1 MFGLHFALMK
11 EKEKMQII
19 IVFIILSL
27 SLCYI
32 GYRVYKSFSGGG
44 DPCKGCN
51 GCAIK
56 AKQEACIHR
65 KKCEKDKKE
74 SGG

>member
-1 MFGLHFALMK
+1 
-11 EKEKMQII
+11 MQII

-56 AKQEACIHR
+56 ANQEACIHR
-65 KKCEKDKKE
+65 EKCEKDALFSQLGKE
-74 SGG
+74 PVYLDKRHTF